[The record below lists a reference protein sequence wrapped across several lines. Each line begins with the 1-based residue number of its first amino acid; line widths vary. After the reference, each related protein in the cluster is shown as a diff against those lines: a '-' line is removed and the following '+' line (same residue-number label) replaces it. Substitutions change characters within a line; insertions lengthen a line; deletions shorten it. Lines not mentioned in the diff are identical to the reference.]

1 MSLFGV
7 AFCLL
12 IILDFIGG
20 NNEDIAVLIA
30 KELKIGPESFYE
42 LFRYF
47 SLFNFLIFFS
57 IRLVF

>member
-1 MSLFGV
+1 
-7 AFCLL
+7 L